1 MKKIIITQQRFN
13 FPNERRGY
21 KLEEEVI
28 EFIKQEVPF
37 SEELE
42 EYGDYEDFYEN
53 YLRLYYVAKLY
64 PKELIIINDRR
75 RYYNYETKQVLTS
88 DEVKT
93 LLAEPHFKYGM
104 LNKLENAEEDLIVG
118 SYASSPSFQKYS
130 NRYAKVL
137 GFPAEEENY
146 ENMEIIINKNGSFI
160 KTKETSNVPKI
171 TSEHDNA
178 YILKDEANGL
188 IQIKKLRNKGIN
200 KFVLK
205 DGRAKHGLYKIDL
218 EGVPN
223 TDEGFI
229 NHMRKYFLLT
239 ENDWA
244 ILNLFR
250 TLPSHLVQEFKQ
262 MKYEYRFFVYN
273 SVLISGA
280 GCVEEHT
287 PLVNT
292 KQFNTLMEAY
302 RNETVIEDCPQIV
315 ERYIEVAK
323 QIVSLTNATEPK
335 VKNYSLDLCLYEDDT
350 IGMIERNPFSNSGLY
365 AQDLESIVK
374 AVLAANN
381 K

>member
-1 MKKIIITQQRFN
+1 MKKVIVTQQRFN

-21 KLEEEVI
+21 KLEEEVV
-28 EFIKQEVPF
+28 EFVKQEVPF

-75 RYYNYETKQVLTS
+75 RYYSYETKQVLTS

-104 LNKLENAEEDLIVG
+104 LDKLENAEEDLAVNDYEESLG
-118 SYASSPSFQKYS
+118 FQKYS

-137 GFPAEEENY
+137 GFPEDNT
-146 ENMEIIINKNGSFI
+146 ND
-160 KTKETSNVPKI
+160 ET
-171 TSEHDNA
+171 T
-178 YILKDEANGL
+178 Y
-188 IQIKKLRNKGIN
+188 
-200 KFVLK
+200 VLE
-205 DGRAKHGLYKIDL
+205 DGRAKHGLYKINL

-229 NHMRKYFLLT
+229 NYMRKYFLLT
-239 ENDWA
+239 GNDWG

-273 SVLISGA
+273 GVLISGA

-287 PLVNT
+287 PLVNI
-292 KQFNTLMEAY
+292 KQFNTLMEEY

-323 QIVSLTNATEPK
+323 QIVSLTNITEPN

>member
-1 MKKIIITQQRFN
+1 MKKVIVTQQRFN
-13 FPNERRGY
+13 FPSETRGY

-28 EFIKQEVPF
+28 EFVKQEIPF

-42 EYGDYEDFYEN
+42 QYGDYEDFYEN

-75 RYYNYETKQVLTS
+75 RYYSYETKQVLTS
-88 DEVKT
+88 DEVKI
-93 LLAEPHFKYGM
+93 LLNEPHFKYGM
-104 LNKLENAEEDLIVG
+104 LDKLENAEEDLIVG

-137 GFPAEEENY
+137 GFPEDNT
-146 ENMEIIINKNGSFI
+146 ND
-160 KTKETSNVPKI
+160 ET
-171 TSEHDNA
+171 T
-178 YILKDEANGL
+178 YILKDEDNGL
-188 IQIKKLRNKGIN
+188 IQIKELRNKGIN

-229 NHMRKYFLLT
+229 KYMRKYFLLT
-239 ENDWA
+239 DNDWA

-273 SVLISGA
+273 GVLISGA

-302 RNETVIEDCPQIV
+302 RSETVIEDCPQIV
-315 ERYIEVAK
+315 ERYIEAAK
-323 QIVSLTNATEPK
+323 QIVSLTNATEPN

>member
-1 MKKIIITQQRFN
+1 MKKVIVTQQRFN
-13 FPNERRGY
+13 FPSETRGY

-28 EFIKQEVPF
+28 EFVKQEVPF

-53 YLRLYYVAKLY
+53 FMRLYYVAKLY

-75 RYYNYETKQVLTS
+75 RYYSYETKQVLTS
-88 DEVKT
+88 DEVET

-104 LNKLENAEEDLIVG
+104 LDKLENAEEDLIVG

-137 GFPAEEENY
+137 GFPAEEETY
-146 ENMEIIINKNGSFI
+146 ENMEIIINENGSFI
-160 KTKETSNVPKI
+160 KTEETSNVPKL

-178 YILKDEANGL
+178 Y
-188 IQIKKLRNKGIN
+188 
-200 KFVLK
+200 VLK
-205 DGRAKHGLYKIDL
+205 DSRTKHGLYKINL

-229 NHMRKYFLLT
+229 NYMRKYFLLT

-273 SVLISGA
+273 GVLISGA

-302 RNETVIEDCPQIV
+302 RSESVIGDSPQIV

-323 QIVSLTNATEPK
+323 QIVSLTNATEPN

>member
-1 MKKIIITQQRFN
+1 MKKVIVTQQRFN
-13 FPNERRGY
+13 FPSERRGY

-28 EFIKQEVPF
+28 EFVKREVPF

-75 RYYNYETKQVLTS
+75 RYYNYETKQVLTNE
-88 DEVKT
+88 EVKT
-93 LLAEPHFKYGM
+93 LFAEPHFKYGI
-104 LNKLENAEEDLIVG
+104 LDKLENAEEDLAVNNYEESLG
-118 SYASSPSFQKYS
+118 FQKYS

-137 GFPAEEENY
+137 GFPEDNT
-146 ENMEIIINKNGSFI
+146 ND
-160 KTKETSNVPKI
+160 ET
-171 TSEHDNA
+171 T
-178 YILKDEANGL
+178 YILKDEDNGL
-188 IQIKKLRNKGIN
+188 IQIKELRNKGIN

-229 NHMRKYFLLT
+229 NYMRKYFLLT
-239 ENDWA
+239 DNDWA

-273 SVLISGA
+273 GVLISGA

-302 RNETVIEDCPQIV
+302 RSETVIEDCPQIV
-315 ERYIEVAK
+315 ERYIEAAK
-323 QIVSLTNATEPK
+323 QIVSLTNATEPN

-365 AQDLESIVK
+365 AQDLESVAK

>member
-1 MKKIIITQQRFN
+1 MKKAIVTQQRFN
-13 FPNERRGY
+13 FPDERRGY

-28 EFIKQEVPF
+28 EFVKREVPF

-42 EYGDYEDFYEN
+42 EHGDYEDFYEN

-75 RYYNYETKQVLTS
+75 RYYSYETKQVLTS

-93 LLAEPHFKYGM
+93 LLNEPHFKCGM
-104 LNKLENAEEDLIVG
+104 LDKIENAEEDLIVG

-137 GFPAEEENY
+137 GFPEDNT
-146 ENMEIIINKNGSFI
+146 ND
-160 KTKETSNVPKI
+160 ET
-171 TSEHDNA
+171 T
-178 YILKDEANGL
+178 YILKDEDNGL
-188 IQIKKLRNKGIN
+188 IQIKELRNKGIN

-223 TDEGFI
+223 TDGGFI
-229 NHMRKYFLLT
+229 KYMRKYFLLT
-239 ENDWA
+239 DNDWA

-273 SVLISGA
+273 GVLISGA

-323 QIVSLTNATEPK
+323 QIVSLTNATEPN

>member
-1 MKKIIITQQRFN
+1 MKKVIITQQRFN
-13 FPNERRGY
+13 FPSETRGY

-28 EFIKQEVPF
+28 EFVKQEVPF
-37 SEELE
+37 SEELK

-53 YLRLYYVAKLY
+53 YLRLYYVVKFY
-64 PKELIIINDRR
+64 PKELIIINDCR

-104 LNKLENAEEDLIVG
+104 LDKLENAEENLAVNNYEESLG
-118 SYASSPSFQKYS
+118 FQKYS

-137 GFPAEEENY
+137 GFLEGNT
-146 ENMEIIINKNGSFI
+146 ND
-160 KTKETSNVPKI
+160 ETTYVL
-171 TSEHDNA
+171 E
-178 YILKDEANGL
+178 DEDNGL
-188 IQIKKLRNKGIN
+188 IQIKELRNKGIN

-205 DGRAKHGLYKIDL
+205 DGRVKHGLYKIDL

-229 NHMRKYFLLT
+229 NYMRKYFLLT
-239 ENDWA
+239 GNDWG

-273 SVLISGA
+273 GVLISGA

-302 RNETVIEDCPQIV
+302 RSETVIEDCPQIV

-323 QIVSLTNATEPK
+323 QIVSLTNATEPN

-374 AVLAANN
+374 AVLAGNN